1 MDFLSQILPIIIY
14 FLLIIV
20 ILVGIVL
27 GIKIII
33 AIDKVINIVD
43 DLNEKVEKISPLFN
57 TLGVISTKFNNVITS
72 VVSNVEGLIY
82 RLFSK
87 NRNKKEEMESEEDE

>member
-33 AIDKVINIVD
+33 AIDKVLTIVD
-43 DLNEKVEKISPLFN
+43 SLNEKVEKISPLFN
-57 TLGVISTKFNNVITS
+57 TLGVISTKFNDVVTS
-72 VVSNVEGLIY
+72 VVSGVEGLVY
-82 RLFSK
+82 KLFLK
-87 NRNKKEEMESEEDE
+87 NKKKNEETESEEDE